1 VPGVR
6 LYWEVARRG
15 YRRYATY
22 RGATVAGLFTNTVF
36 GFLRSYLLMAL
47 LAGQATGM
55 IGGFGT
61 GDSLSFVWLGQG
73 LIMVVYL
80 FSWQEIGLR
89 VRSGDIATDL
99 SRPYDFQGYW
109 LAQDLGR
116 ALYHLVSRG
125 IVPFLV
131 GMAVFTLTLPHDP
144 VIWLAFAVSVALG
157 VVVSFALRFMANL
170 SAFWLLDYAGPLVM
184 LTAAFTLLSGF
195 ILPINFFP
203 PWLRTTAR
211 ALPFAAVIQTPVEV
225 FVGKH
230 HGASLAAVLGIQV
243 AWAVLLLAVGRF
255 VLKRAMHKLV
265 VQGG

>member
-1 VPGVR
+1 MPGVR

-22 RGATVAGLFTNTVF
+22 RGATVAGVFTNTVF
-36 GFLRSYLLMAL
+36 GFLRSYLLVAL

-61 GDSLSFVWLGQG
+61 ADSLSFVWLGQG

-109 LAQDLGR
+109 LSQDLGR
-116 ALYHLVSRG
+116 AVYHLVSRG

-131 GMAVFTLTLPHDP
+131 GMAFFTLTLPHDP
-144 VIWLAFAVSVALG
+144 VIWVAFATSVALG
-157 VVVSFALRFMANL
+157 VVVSFALRFIANL
-170 SAFWLLDYAGPLVM
+170 SAFWLLDYAGALVM
-184 LTAAFTLLSGF
+184 LTAAFTLFSGF
-195 ILPINFFP
+195 ILPITFFP
-203 PWLRTTAR
+203 PVLRTIAR
-211 ALPFAAVIQTPVEV
+211 ALPFAAVVETPIEV

-230 HGASLAAVLGIQV
+230 HGAGLAAVLAVQV
-243 AWAVLLLAVGRF
+243 AWATLLLVAGRL
-255 VLKRAMHKLV
+255 VLRRAMRKLV